1 MRSNSERLSDAAV
14 EAQHKSGLQLAA
26 DARGERPHTFTAA
39 SKEQSS
45 LQMFRQPREAPET
58 SASSSI
64 SSSTHSSAPSEVAAV
79 FAPEVKTHLTGKEK
93 GKFSSWL

>member
-1 MRSNSERLSDAAV
+1 MRSNSEWLSDAAV

-26 DARGERPHTFTAA
+26 DARGERPHAFTAA

-64 SSSTHSSAPSEVAAV
+64 SSTHSSAPSEVAAV
-79 FAPEVKTHLTGKEK
+79 FAPELKTHLTGKEK